1 MAKEKKGESL
11 SKWESLSLS
20 DDFIF
25 QKVMLKES
33 LCKKIL
39 SEILGV
45 EVTKI
50 KYTEYE
56 KTITIRS
63 DAKSIRLDVYI
74 RGEDSIYSIEMQK
87 INRDDLKKR
96 SRYYHDLIDLD
107 LLESGC
113 RYKNL
118 NNAFVIFICDFDL
131 FGKGQYRYT
140 FTSMCEEVKNL
151 PLNEGRTTIFMNANG
166 YCGNVS
172 EDCKLFLQAVKS
184 EFTDEPFSAILKSEV
199 ERVKSSVEWRTE
211 YMRLSEWIED
221 EIEMGIEEG
230 IEKRMEQY
238 KEEYQK
244 EYQEGLQEGLQEGEL
259 RAITS
264 LVCKKLA
271 KGQTY
276 VQIAEMLEEDMEM
289 ISKIGDIA
297 KNTEPPYDVDKVL
310 EKLLADK

>member
-1 MAKEKKGESL
+1 
-11 SKWESLSLS
+11 
-20 DDFIF
+20 
-25 QKVMLKES
+25 MLKES

-230 IEKRMEQY
+230 R
-238 KEEYQK
+238 
-244 EYQEGLQEGLQEGEL
+244 QEGLQEGLQEGRKEGEL

-276 VQIAEMLEEDMEM
+276 EQIAEILEEDIEM

>member
-1 MAKEKKGESL
+1 M

-131 FGKGQYRYT
+131 FGKGQYKYT

-230 IEKRMEQY
+230 R
-238 KEEYQK
+238 
-244 EYQEGLQEGLQEGEL
+244 QEGLQEGRKEGEL

-276 VQIAEMLEEDMEM
+276 EQIAEILEEDIEM
-289 ISKIGDIA
+289 ISKIGDTA
-297 KNTEPPYDVDKVL
+297 KNVEPQYDVDKVL

>member
-1 MAKEKKGESL
+1 M

-131 FGKGQYRYT
+131 FGKGQYKYT

-230 IEKRMEQY
+230 R
-238 KEEYQK
+238 
-244 EYQEGLQEGLQEGEL
+244 QEGRKEGEL

-276 VQIAEMLEEDMEM
+276 EQIAEILEEDIEM
-289 ISKIGDIA
+289 ISKIGDTA
-297 KNTEPPYDVDKVL
+297 KNVEPQYDVDKVL

>member
-230 IEKRMEQY
+230 R
-238 KEEYQK
+238 
-244 EYQEGLQEGLQEGEL
+244 QEGLQEGRKEGEL

-276 VQIAEMLEEDMEM
+276 EQIAEILEEDIEM
-289 ISKIGDIA
+289 ISKIGDAA
-297 KNTEPPYDVDKVL
+297 KNVEPQYDVDKVL

>member
-1 MAKEKKGESL
+1 M

-131 FGKGQYRYT
+131 FGKGQYKYT

-230 IEKRMEQY
+230 RQEGR
-238 KEEYQK
+238 
-244 EYQEGLQEGLQEGEL
+244 QEGLQEGRKEGEL
-259 RAITS
+259 RVVTS
-264 LVCKKLA
+264 LVCKKLT

-276 VQIAEMLEEDMEM
+276 EQIAEILEEDIEM

-297 KNTEPPYDVDKVL
+297 KNVEPQYDVDKVL

>member
-230 IEKRMEQY
+230 R
-238 KEEYQK
+238 
-244 EYQEGLQEGLQEGEL
+244 QEGLQEGRKEGEL

-276 VQIAEMLEEDMEM
+276 EQIAEILEEDIEM
-289 ISKIGDIA
+289 ISKIGDTA
-297 KNTEPPYDVDKVL
+297 KNVEPQYDVDKVL

>member
-1 MAKEKKGESL
+1 M

-230 IEKRMEQY
+230 R
-238 KEEYQK
+238 
-244 EYQEGLQEGLQEGEL
+244 QEGLQEGLQEGRKEGEL

-276 VQIAEMLEEDMEM
+276 EQIAEMLEEDIEM

>member
-1 MAKEKKGESL
+1 M

-230 IEKRMEQY
+230 R
-238 KEEYQK
+238 
-244 EYQEGLQEGLQEGEL
+244 QEGLQEGRQEGLQEGRKEGEL
-259 RAITS
+259 RVIAS

-276 VQIAEMLEEDMEM
+276 EQIAEILEEDIEM
-289 ISKIGDIA
+289 ISKIGDTA
-297 KNTEPPYDVDKVL
+297 KNVEPQYDVDKVL

>member
-1 MAKEKKGESL
+1 M

-230 IEKRMEQY
+230 R
-238 KEEYQK
+238 
-244 EYQEGLQEGLQEGEL
+244 QEGLQEGLQEGRKEGEL

-276 VQIAEMLEEDMEM
+276 EQIAEILEEDIEM
-289 ISKIGDIA
+289 ISKIGDTA
-297 KNTEPPYDVDKVL
+297 KNVEPQYDVDKVL

>member
-1 MAKEKKGESL
+1 M

-230 IEKRMEQY
+230 R
-238 KEEYQK
+238 
-244 EYQEGLQEGLQEGEL
+244 QEGLQEGRKEGEL

-276 VQIAEMLEEDMEM
+276 EQIAEMLEEDMEM

>member
-1 MAKEKKGESL
+1 
-11 SKWESLSLS
+11 
-20 DDFIF
+20 
-25 QKVMLKES
+25 MLKES

-230 IEKRMEQY
+230 R
-238 KEEYQK
+238 
-244 EYQEGLQEGLQEGEL
+244 QEGLQEGLQEGRKEGEL

-276 VQIAEMLEEDMEM
+276 EQIAEMLEEDIEM

>member
-1 MAKEKKGESL
+1 M

-230 IEKRMEQY
+230 R
-238 KEEYQK
+238 
-244 EYQEGLQEGLQEGEL
+244 QEGLQEGLQEGRKEGEL

-276 VQIAEMLEEDMEM
+276 EQIAEMLEEDMEM

>member
-1 MAKEKKGESL
+1 M

-230 IEKRMEQY
+230 R
-238 KEEYQK
+238 
-244 EYQEGLQEGLQEGEL
+244 QEGLQEGRKEGEL

-276 VQIAEMLEEDMEM
+276 EQIAEILEEDIEM
-289 ISKIGDIA
+289 ISKIGDTA
-297 KNTEPPYDVDKVL
+297 KNVEPQYDVDKVL